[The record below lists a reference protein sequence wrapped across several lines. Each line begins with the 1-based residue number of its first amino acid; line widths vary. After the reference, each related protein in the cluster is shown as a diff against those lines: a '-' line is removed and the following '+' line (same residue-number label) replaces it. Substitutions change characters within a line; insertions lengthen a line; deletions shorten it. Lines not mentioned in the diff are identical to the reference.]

1 MQIATPN
8 STFLP
13 CDEEGDEERDVG
25 GDFTLRLSLPR
36 FVRTGV
42 TTTAIRAGADVALV
56 IGAGAVILV
65 TGPLLALT
73 TLPERSMFHV
83 IYAGHSPYL

>member
-8 STFLP
+8 STFFAR
-13 CDEEGDEERDVG
+13 DEEGDGGRDG
-25 GDFTLRLSLPR
+25 EGDFTLRLLLPR

-42 TTTAIRAGADVALV
+42 TATAIRPGTDGALATE
-56 IGAGAVILV
+56 AGAVIVV

-73 TLPERSMFHV
+73 SLPEYGLWRA
-83 IYAGHSPYL
+83 AG